1 MIRKNITTAELV
13 EMSLLLDRL
22 SNEELLDVRYRLRSI
37 EWPEE
42 LGSAPEGFKE
52 MGPEEKVYHTQPW
65 TDLIDC
71 KISRKSLARYIHT
84 HELGESEEQ
93 FEDWWQSEIYTM
105 LENIQWE
112 CESKKTGEPP
122 DDIKMVLQKD
132 AAKKR
137 EQVRKDCKKYLKY
150 TVCSLF
156 GLSVFLLSES
166 LLGGLVLL
174 GLFILRILL
183 EE

>member
-1 MIRKNITTAELV
+1 MKLEP
-13 EMSLLLDRL
+13 SL
-22 SNEELLDVRYRLRSI
+22 EELLQIDEIISSFSEEELLEMGHRLNRF
-37 EWPEE
+37 EWPDA
-42 LGSAPEGFKE
+42 LGSAPEGFEE
-52 MGPEEKVYHTQPW
+52 MIPGLKLFHIDPWAMAIELHTS
-65 TDLIDC
+65 
-71 KISRKSLARYIHT
+71 KKARLRYVHT
-84 HELGESEEQ
+84 RELGRSEEQ
-93 FEDWWQSEIYTM
+93 FEDWWQSEM
-105 LENIQWE
+105 FQMMENIQGE

>member
-1 MIRKNITTAELV
+1 MKLEH
-13 EMSLLLDRL
+13 SL
-22 SNEELLDVRYRLRSI
+22 EELLQIDEIISSFSEEELLEMGRRLNRY

-42 LGSAPEGFKE
+42 LGSAPEGFEGMCLEVKRFCIE
-52 MGPEEKVYHTQPW
+52 PWADAIDLHTS
-65 TDLIDC
+65 
-71 KISRKSLARYIHT
+71 KKARLRYRHI
-84 HELGESEEQ
+84 HELGNSEEQ